1 MFNFSVIAFFV
12 TLLFLVVAV
21 FYDVRYRIIPNFL
34 IVTMLVFSII
44 FAVFQSIYFSSWNY
58 LINLLVAVFITFAV
72 AFVFWLLGVFA
83 GGDLKLF
90 VGISALNP
98 LPPIIL
104 ATSFYNSSVFPIF
117 ALVLIIVSIFATLP
131 YLLGLL
137 TCGILSKKYTLNLDV
152 LLQKQFWKSSILSIL
167 TVFAISSFATLL
179 SVAISPILLFAA
191 SFLILFALSAVRKI
205 NRFLFESILCVIYIL
220 LAIVAIS
227 VSKFYT
233 VFSVINFIE
242 IALFILVIDLILV
255 LHRNIKARLLRQA
268 TLISKLHV
276 GDVLVNN
283 YYYSKNKIVVVENT
297 FFNMINQLLKGTY
310 YKNLRID
317 ASRASG
323 LEKNDITFLKRM
335 YKNRLIGKK
344 IDIKMTIPFTP
355 SVLIGY
361 LFLALIGGLLCVI
374 F

>member
-72 AFVFWLLGVFA
+72 AFVFWVLGVFA

-167 TVFAISSFATLL
+167 TVFAISSFANLL

-276 GDVLVNN
+276 GDVTANN

>member
-167 TVFAISSFATLL
+167 TVFAISSFANLL

-276 GDVLVNN
+276 GDVTANN

>member
-276 GDVLVNN
+276 GDVTANN

>member
-72 AFVFWLLGVFA
+72 AFVFWVLGVFA

-276 GDVLVNN
+276 GDVTANN